1 PELTDIAVSEADGER
16 VVTGRLR
23 MNGAYR
29 AIVRIPTA
37 AAPLRVRGNGVETNF
52 ADTGGEAGDYMS
64 FACQGRA
71 CEGAEVE
78 IILQSGAEQGDWF
91 IIGQFP
97 GRAAPAADALRA
109 RRPPSA
115 TPIQFGD
122 SVVTL

>member
-1 PELTDIAVSEADGER
+1 MVTEVNGER

-29 AIVRIPTA
+29 AIIRIPSA
-37 AAPLRVRGNGVETNF
+37 SAPLRVRVNGVETNF
-52 ADTGGEAGDYMS
+52 ADTGGEQADFMS
-64 FACQGRA
+64 VACQGRS
-71 CEGAEVE
+71 CDGADVT
-78 IILQSGAEQGDWF
+78 ITLGAVAEPADWF

-97 GRAAPAADALRA
+97 GRAVSAAVALRA

-122 SVVTL
+122 GALTLSRFRP